1 MSLDNTKATPP
12 KSTETR
18 SQGSAPAASTEKLLV
33 ESKSTFGKP
42 SSKGCQ
48 SEAEVAR
55 QLEESGFQIVAERLK
70 TPFAEVDLLVR
81 SPEGALILVEVK
93 SSDWPRGEWAGF
105 SQGQKRRL
113 ERARRWIE
121 VSRGEDVGFRLM
133 SPGGE
138 CFDESVLCR

>member
-1 MSLDNTKATPP
+1 M
-12 KSTETR
+12 
-18 SQGSAPAASTEKLLV
+18 
-33 ESKSTFGKP
+33 
-42 SSKGCQ
+42 
-48 SEAEVAR
+48 
-55 QLEESGFQIVAERLK
+55 AERLK